1 MIFALVMA
9 IACTG
14 QVCYDTP
21 VYCQPVYVES
31 CLAATTPTITSR
43 FNVTIVYR
51 DGIYRTVPIINGYA
65 PRIVTE
71 CVNGSLRVVYDYRG
85 RIPYKQE
92 WQAGWR
98 ASTSMKTT
106 PRPSTS
112 KPTLAPRSEPT
123 PRILPRPE
131 PPKPAPRLETRP
143 LVPVPS
149 SPLPPVPDP
158 GLRNPR
164 DLGDPRIRLIPSY
177 KGE

>member
-1 MIFALVMA
+1 MISAFVMA

-14 QVCYDTP
+14 QVCYDMP
-21 VYCQPVYVES
+21 VY
-31 CLAATTPTITSR
+31 TITSR
-43 FNVTIVYR
+43 FNATIVYG

-71 CVNGSLRVVYDYRG
+71 CVNGSPRVVYDYRG

-98 ASTSMKTT
+98 ASTPTKPTPTPMKPT
-106 PRPSTS
+106 PRPTAP
-112 KPTLAPRSEPT
+112 KPILAPRPEPT

-149 SPLPPVPDP
+149 PPLLPAPDP